1 MKIKKLSNTEY
12 EIETKDD
19 LIYITKEKNTNTK
32 DLYIYFIDIFS
43 NEEDSK
49 IQWGENFDEFWEV
62 IDYLRDNFNISDKV
76 LKQIKYD

>member
-1 MKIKKLSNTEY
+1 MKIKKLSNTEH